1 MKKLAII
8 LFSLSQICSAYLLQ
22 AQTPYATTTADI
34 TLVGG
39 PGSGTNRSGVAYN
52 PNLDIYYAN
61 IAGNATFNFETF
73 SNTGVLLSTVVSNI
87 DIRGVWWNPNLNQL
101 EINAYN
107 SAGIHQKTLDA
118 NGYATATNVTIFA
131 ANAGQP
137 NIQSSGTYDYVN
149 DHIIYFNNNQITRVN
164 RTTNTVVSTN
174 TITGLPATSLT
185 SYSVGYFNV
194 PNYEI
199 ALYDY
204 TNKRVY
210 FVNGTTYAYTYTTQL
225 PTTAL
230 ANSQFNVGW
239 ANNRIFL
246 CNTSARTWTGYPL
259 FPDKCYTVVT
269 NNVNICDN
277 QSYTVGNNTYT
288 TSGTYADTFAGV
300 GTGSCDSVVNT
311 ILTVNPTYHTEY
323 SDSMYFGE
331 SYTFHNR
338 NLTASGK
345 YVATYNSLNGCDSN
359 ITLNLKVIPFTK
371 DTFQF
376 AICAGDTASFENYR
390 FSRAG
395 LYRDTTIASWGHQF
409 RTFIVTV
416 NPKPIVRISNINE
429 LQDLCIGD
437 TITIKL
443 TGADTF
449 RWQYIEQPS
458 NRTFHE
464 GDTLLTKVYGF
475 ETHYVIK
482 GISDKNCETNFNLT
496 INGKNCCEL
505 FIPNAFTPNADGLN
519 DYFEVLGHQ
528 PMQYYMEIFD
538 RYGQRVFLSE
548 KVSDKWNGKSY
559 TGEDLNAGVYYYY
572 IKGQCYD
579 GSAIDQK
586 GSITIIR

>member
-8 LFSLSQICSAYLLQ
+8 LLSFTQICSALTLR
-22 AQTPYATTTADI
+22 AQTPYLTTTADI
-34 TLVGG
+34 TLTGG

-73 SNTGVLLSTVVSNI
+73 SNTGVLLNTVLSNI

-118 NGYATATNVTIFA
+118 NGYATATNVAIFP

-137 NIQSSGTYDYVN
+137 NAQSSGAYDHVN

-204 TNKRVY
+204 TNRRVY
-210 FVNGTTYAYTYTTQL
+210 FINGTTYAYTFTTQL

-230 ANSQFNVGW
+230 ANAQFNVGW
-239 ANNRIFL
+239 TNNRIFL
-246 CNTSARTWTGYPL
+246 CNTGARSWTGYPL
-259 FPDKCYTVVT
+259 FPDKCYTIVN

-277 QSYTVGNNTYT
+277 QSYTVGTSTYT

-300 GTGSCDSVVNT
+300 GTASCDSVVNT
-311 ILTVNPTYHTEY
+311 ILTVNPTYQTDVN
-323 SDSMYFGE
+323 DSIYFGE
-331 SYTFHNR
+331 NYNFHNR
-338 NLTASGK
+338 NLAASGR
-345 YVATYNSLNGCDSN
+345 YIASFSTVNGCDSN
-359 ITLNLKVIPFTK
+359 IILNLKVIPATK
-371 DTFQF
+371 DTFSLE
-376 AICAGDTASFENYR
+376 ICAGDTALFEQYR
-390 FSRAG
+390 FTRAG
-395 LYRDTTIASWGHQF
+395 VYRDTLIKDWGHQF

-416 NPKPIVRISNINE
+416 NPKPNMRIENLND

-437 TITIKL
+437 SLTIKL

-449 RWQYIEQPS
+449 KWQYIEQPS

-464 GDTLLTKVYGF
+464 GDSLATKVFGF
-475 ETHYVIK
+475 ETHYVIQ
-482 GISDKNCETNFNLT
+482 GITDQNCKTDFNLT

-505 FIPNAFTPNADGLN
+505 FIPNAFTPNGDGLN
-519 DYFEVLGHQ
+519 DYFQVLGNQ
-528 PMQYYMEIFD
+528 PMQYYMEVFN
-538 RYGQRVFLSE
+538 RYGQRVFHAE
-548 KVSDKWNGKSY
+548 KADAKWHGKDY
-559 TGEDLNAGVYYYY
+559 NNKDLENGVYYYY
-572 IKGQCYD
+572 IKGKCYD
-579 GSAIDQK
+579 DSSIEEK
-586 GSITIIR
+586 GSINIIR